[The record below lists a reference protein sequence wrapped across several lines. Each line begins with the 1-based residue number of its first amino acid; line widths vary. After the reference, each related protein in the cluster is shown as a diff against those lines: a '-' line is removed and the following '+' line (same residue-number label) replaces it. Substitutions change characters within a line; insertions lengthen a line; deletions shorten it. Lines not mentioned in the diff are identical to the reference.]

1 MLNMT
6 SVIIQFK
13 YHEIFQEEHLLQFA
27 ARKETISDKN
37 HKGSLTENRKTAL
50 LCFEQ
55 LVFNTQ
61 STV

>member
-1 MLNMT
+1 MRY
-6 SVIIQFK
+6 FK
-13 YHEIFQEEHLLQFA
+13 RNICFKFA
-27 ARKETISDKN
+27 AKKETISDKN